1 LTGIALSRL
10 GIIPAEFYKLTP
22 IEFDY
27 ALKDFVEIKR
37 DEATFFR
44 QTGYEIGRYI
54 SVHIWNSKGRRLR
67 SMIKNERK
75 DMPFPWEA
83 EQYPFKKEKQT
94 PEHMA
99 LVAKG
104 IASALNKEFA
114 RNTKSVKPK

>member
-1 LTGIALSRL
+1 M

-27 ALKDFVEIKR
+27 ALKDFVGVKR

-67 SMIKNERK
+67 TMIKNEKK
-75 DMPFPWEA
+75 DMPFPWEG
-83 EQYPFKKEKQT
+83 EVPYMNKKGKQS

-99 LVAKG
+99 LIAKG
-104 IASALNKEFA
+104 IASAFNKEA
-114 RNTKSVKPK
+114 AKKSPKTK